1 MVVRLTAEHAT
12 AMAEGRCGWWSG
24 DVLMGEGSRDYW
36 WVSVGLRS
44 WQVSEL
50 FFTNV
55 SKRKKERK
63 KDRLINI
70 TTLPSHVFTIFNVFS
85 KFSAIF

>member
-44 WQVSEL
+44 RQVAKL
-50 FFTNV
+50 FFKYV
-55 SKRKKERK
+55 SRKKERK
-63 KDRLINI
+63 
-70 TTLPSHVFTIFNVFS
+70 TG
-85 KFSAIF
+85 